1 MIFADKLI
9 ELRKKS
15 GMTQE
20 ELAEHLNVSRQ
31 SVSKWEG
38 AQSVPD
44 LDKVLKLS
52 KLFGV
57 TTDYLLKDELEAPEP
72 AEGRD
77 EPLPGARQV
86 TMEEANA
93 FLTMTDRSAGPIAL
107 GVMLCI
113 LSPVCLL
120 VLSAL
125 AEAGTVHENL
135 AGGLGVVIL
144 LALVAGAVALF
155 LYWGGKTEEWKYLE
169 LEPIET
175 AYGVDGMV
183 RQRQKA
189 MRGGYILRICLGV
202 ALCILCPAPLL
213 LGSLLTENDAVLML
227 VLCACVLLLM
237 VALGVGCI
245 VAACIPWGAMQKL
258 LQEGDYTPGAKHRS
272 RIGES
277 ISAVYWCVVTAAF
290 LGYSF
295 VTGDWGRS
303 WIIWPVA
310 AVLFGAVTAVC
321 SLILKET

>member
-57 TTDYLLKDELEAPEP
+57 TTDYLLKEELELPEIAESRDDPP
-72 AEGRD
+72 A
-77 EPLPGARQV
+77 GARQV

-93 FLTMTDRSAGPIAL
+93 FLAETDRSAGPIAL
-107 GVMLCI
+107 GVMMCI

-125 AEAGTVHENL
+125 AEAGIIHENL

-155 LYWGGKTEEWKYLE
+155 LYWGAKTEAWEYLE
-169 LEPIET
+169 KEPIET

-183 RQRQKA
+183 RERRNA
-189 MRGGYILRICLGV
+189 LRGGYILRICLGV
-202 ALCILCPAPLL
+202 GLCILCPTPVL
-213 LGSLLTENDAVLML
+213 LGSILTENDAVL
-227 VLCACVLLLM
+227 VLCACALLVM

-258 LQEGDYTPGAKHRS
+258 LQEGDYTPGRKRRA
-272 RIGES
+272 RIGDS
-277 ISAVYWCVVTAAF
+277 IAAVYWCVVTAGF
-290 LGYSF
+290 LAYSF

-321 SLILKET
+321 SLILKEK

>member
-9 ELRKKS
+9 ELRKKN

-20 ELAEHLNVSRQ
+20 ELAEHMNVSRQ

-57 TTDYLLKDELEAPEP
+57 TTDYLLKEELELPEL
-72 AEGRD
+72 AQSHD
-77 EPLPGARQV
+77 EPLPGVRQV
-86 TMEEANA
+86 TMQEANA
-93 FLTMTDRSAGPIAL
+93 FLAETDRSAGPIAL

-120 VLSAL
+120 VLGAL
-125 AEAGTVHENL
+125 AEAGIVHENL
-135 AGGLGVVIL
+135 AGGLGTVIL
-144 LALVAGAVALF
+144 LAIVAGAVALF
-155 LYWGGKTEEWKYLE
+155 LYWGAKTESWKYLE

-183 RQRQKA
+183 RQRRTA

-202 ALCILCPAPLL
+202 GLCILCPTPVL
-213 LGSLLTENDAVLML
+213 LGSVLTENDAVL
-227 VLCACVLLLM
+227 VLCACMLLVM

-245 VAACIPWGAMQKL
+245 VAACIPWDAMQKL
-258 LQEGDYTPGAKHRS
+258 LQEGDYTPGKKRRS
-272 RIGES
+272 RIGEP
-277 ISAVYWCVVTAAF
+277 IAAVYWCIVTAAF

-321 SLILKET
+321 SLILKEK